1 MEAKRFT
8 FYNRDYNTTKVVGIE
23 FFTEENGFTDED
35 VEEISALDIAESVI
49 LGMDDSLVTRVW
61 DK

>member
-8 FYNRDYNTTKVVGIE
+8 FYNRDYNTTKDVGIE

-35 VEEISALDIAESVI
+35 VEEILSLEIAESVI
-49 LGMDDSLVTRVW
+49 LGMDETIVTRIW
-61 DK
+61 ED